1 MSRDG
6 TWDLSIWGFFLSLLE
21 RPTLDPLFAPNATMI
36 ESVNVLI
43 GEEDVNGQMEWLIAS
58 LTVLENFG

>member
-6 TWDLSIWGFFLSLLE
+6 RLNLGFFLSFLE